1 MKHLALLIA
10 IMSAGSLAG
19 CHKNEP
25 ASPIT
30 PDTPIL
36 TIPTYSYNISPI
48 PNNQTQLCFTVN
60 TDWEISIEY
69 EEDRKSTRLNSSHW
83 S

>member
-48 PNNQTQLCFTVN
+48 PNNQTQLGK
-60 TDWEISIEY
+60 Y
-69 EEDRKSTRLNSSHW
+69 RLNTKKIILAGYRQRL
-83 S
+83 